1 MEDKSFVDP
10 NYVPSEYK
18 VPYDIIELP
27 SQGILYPNGKSSV
40 KIEYLTAYD
49 ENILTSPNL
58 LSNGKFVDVLLK
70 NKVKELGFDVD
81 DLLAGDRIAIL
92 LFLRAT
98 GLGNEYSQLVI
109 DNSGK
114 VVEGIIDL
122 SSLKTKKLEVTPDN
136 NNEFDF
142 ILPNS
147 DKKIK
152 FRLLTGKDESEID
165 VMDEENKEKNN
176 IISMSSSLR
185 LERSIMEIDGVRDK
199 MKISHTLKTLNLLDI
214 RKFKKY
220 ITEIEPGIDFNTT
233 ARIHGGESV
242 SCFLRLGRNFWDP
255 KIQ

>member
-18 VPYDIIELP
+18 VPYDVIELP

-40 KIEYLTAYD
+40 KVEYLTAYD
-49 ENILTSPNL
+49 ENVLTSPNL

-98 GLGNEYSQLVI
+98 GLGNEYQQLVI
-109 DNSGK
+109 DDSGK

-122 SSLKTKKLEVTPDN
+122 STLKTKKLEIKPDN
-136 NNEFDF
+136 NKEFDF
-142 ILPNS
+142 ILPS
-147 DKKIK
+147 SKKKIK

-165 VMDEENKEKNN
+165 TIDDENKEKNDGV
-176 IISMSSSLR
+176 STSSSLR

-199 MKISHTLKTLNLLDI
+199 MKISHTLKTLNLLDV

-220 ITEIEPGIDFNTT
+220 VTEIEPGIDFNTT

-242 SCFLRLGRNFWDP
+242 SCFLRLGRNFWNP
-255 KIQ
+255 EI